1 LVDRTTDLAFDL
13 LKKNGVRPEWIEL
26 QQCMNLLKDDL
37 RARLR
42 SDWALYCINCHQQRQ
57 LDHSLSDV
65 DIITKKNQLDVNV
78 LPFQMPE
85 EYDLFSNNALK
96 SYESDERV
104 CNVKVDAY
112 NLQVP
117 SHVLTRGRV
126 MLTYEVKRC
135 CEEEFSSVSGAE
147 NVVIQS
153 STAIESL
160 QHVRYSVQIEIDEKQ
175 NGKSSV
181 SPGQMYSRTM
191 FNHSSVNPNKRT
203 GLGYIQRQ
211 SQPDLLDIIL
221 SDVLIKPIMRPID
234 RLVDYLEK
242 KNYF

>member
-57 LDHSLSDV
+57 LDHSLSDA
-65 DIITKKNQLDVNV
+65 DIITKDLQVDSNV
-78 LPFQMPE
+78 LPFQMPG
-85 EYDLFSNNALK
+85 EYELFSSKALH
-96 SYESDERV
+96 SYESDESV

-126 MLTYEVKRC
+126 MLTYEVQRC
-135 CEEEFSSVSGAE
+135 CEEVFSSVSDAE
-147 NVVIQS
+147 NALTQCS
-153 STAIESL
+153 SAIESL

-191 FNHSSVNPNKRT
+191 FNHSANPNKRT
-203 GLGYIQRQ
+203 GLGYARYQ
-211 SQPDLLDIIL
+211 SKPDLLDIIL
-221 SDVLIKPIMRPID
+221 SDVLIKPIMRPFD
-234 RLVDYLEK
+234 RLVNYLEK